1 MPQEGEKDGEGPID
15 TQGDAAGEPNYQ
27 PAMNASARKLNEK
40 EKEPETPL
48 AFQDFNDHDYDSP
61 SLSLTKRLSLSKQ
74 MSQDEINQ
82 KLDINMS
89 YCFWYTIVFGIGTWQ
104 TSWATTGNANTVP
117 VFEAKFGWTKDE
129 TMLYNTIISTAGI
142 IGITVGSFLGGVLLK
157 FGRRR
162 IVIIS

>member
-1 MPQEGEKDGEGPID
+1 MG
-15 TQGDAAGEPNYQ
+15 
-27 PAMNASARKLNEK
+27 
-40 EKEPETPL
+40 
-48 AFQDFNDHDYDSP
+48 
-61 SLSLTKRLSLSKQ
+61 
-74 MSQDEINQ
+74 
-82 KLDINMS
+82 

-142 IGITVGSFLGGVLLK
+142 IGITVGSFIGGVLLK

-162 IVIIS
+162 IVIISQLIAIAGALVSMIVHVSTLTIGRFLLGTGAGAMNIAFGKLINENIP